1 MMDLKKLFSGSS
13 KKIATLFSG
22 FYRKLRD
29 FKLKM
34 KWSKNNIIIIVV
46 VISALLLS
54 AIGAGFYYYFRIYN
68 APNFEDELFNKVTTS
83 SEEKINPG
91 DKLSYEVDYKNSG
104 YRDVDELKI
113 IIPIPENTSLESST
127 EGGVYD
133 DRDETLEYRIEN
145 LDAGSS
151 GSVSFILKV
160 KNPLD
165 NDTRISIGE
174 VRFEYSVGEENFT
187 KLLESGPG
195 HIVESSPEFSSF
207 SFSSKDVNGGLLSLG
222 DEIEY
227 SVNIK
232 NTGNMTAEQVR
243 VINRLSPYLKF
254 KDVSSGGSAEYDD
267 GELIWDIGKISP
279 GGSETLVF
287 RAELE
292 AGEVNDKEEI
302 ISTAEVFYLGESKYK
317 KETVDVARLFPD
329 FSESSVAVADAN
341 GGTYL
346 WAGETVS
353 VKINLKNTGERE
365 ADEYSLFCP
374 VPEPAT
380 YVSRSGTAEGIEW
393 SDDIRGLIWRLDSLG
408 VGQSKEINFNMTVN
422 EDYFFRSGTIT
433 TEFYVI
439 AGDERFDIEPVSI
452 NIQGHPYLNVVAM
465 GDSLIA
471 RSDWVQRL
479 DQKLE
484 AAYPA
489 AEYNTVASA
498 ISGEMSFEGLA
509 RFDSTVGPLR
519 PHILI
524 VAYGTNDTG
533 ISYSYFQYSI
543 DSIVAKARG
552 MGATVF
558 INTIGPISLAG
569 KSDWPKYNQ
578 AIMEVSAKYGVPVID
593 VASVLS
599 QNPGRYF
606 YDGMHYTPEGSEAV
620 AQTVFNNVSQYLNSL
635 GGRR

>member
-1 MMDLKKLFSGSS
+1 ML
-13 KKIATLFSG
+13 
-22 FYRKLRD
+22 
-29 FKLKM
+29 
-34 KWSKNNIIIIVV
+34 
-46 VISALLLS
+46 
-54 AIGAGFYYYFRIYN
+54 
-68 APNFEDELFNKVTTS
+68 P
-83 SEEKINPG
+83 
-91 DKLSYEVDYKNSG
+91 
-104 YRDVDELKI
+104 
-113 IIPIPENTSLESST
+113 
-127 EGGVYD
+127 
-133 DRDETLEYRIEN
+133 
-145 LDAGSS
+145 
-151 GSVSFILKV
+151 
-160 KNPLD
+160 
-165 NDTRISIGE
+165 
-174 VRFEYSVGEENFT
+174 
-187 KLLESGPG
+187 
-195 HIVESSPEFSSF
+195 F